1 MKIYLLRHGRTL
13 WNEQGRLQ
21 GRADV
26 PLSGEGRAAA
36 RRTGEALRGVPF
48 SAAFSS
54 PLLRARE
61 TAELILG
68 DRPVPVTADARL
80 LELDFGVLEG
90 AYLKDVPEAA
100 RPTARLFAAPETEY
114 RPPEGG
120 ETYEALTARCRA
132 FLREVIAPGEK
143 LWEHVLIVA
152 HGGTV
157 RGLFSAMFGPAA
169 REIYGDRVQ
178 QNCAV
183 NVIGFTGGVFT
194 PDSVARAYCAGE
206 V

>member
-1 MKIYLLRHGRTL
+1 MKLYLLRHGRTL

-26 PLSGEGRAAA
+26 PLSEEGRRAA
-36 RRTGEALRGVPF
+36 RHTGKTLAAVPF

-61 TAELILG
+61 TAELILAG
-68 DRPVPVTADARL
+68 RGLSVTADARL
-80 LELDFGVLEG
+80 LELDFGALEG
-90 AYLKDVPEAA
+90 VYLETVPAA
-100 RPTARLFAAPETEY
+100 ERPTARLFSEPEMQY
-114 RPPEGG
+114 RPPAGG
-120 ETYEALTARCRA
+120 EAYDALVRRCRA
-132 FLREVIAPGEK
+132 FLDEVILPGEGT
-143 LWEHVLIVA
+143 WEHVLIVA

-169 REIYGDRVQ
+169 QTVYGDRVQ

-183 NVIGFTGGVFT
+183 NVIGCTGGRFT
-194 PDSVARAYCAGE
+194 PDAVARAYCEGE